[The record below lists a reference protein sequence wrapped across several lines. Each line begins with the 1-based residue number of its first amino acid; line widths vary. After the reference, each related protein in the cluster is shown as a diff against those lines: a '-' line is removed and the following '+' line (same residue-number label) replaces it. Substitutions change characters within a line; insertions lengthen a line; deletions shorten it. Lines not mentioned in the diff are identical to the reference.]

1 MDATVDQE
9 RAQQPHSPLL
19 EPSPPLAQGW
29 LLFLR
34 SVWARAYP
42 RIIGQQREPTWIF
55 FETFL
60 PFLTTVG
67 YVYVYRAIQAPEEYV
82 GFAVM
87 GGAMTAFWLNV
98 MWSMSAQLYWDK
110 EQGNLPLYIM
120 SPTSLMA
127 ILLGMA
133 LGGMLATT
141 LRAAMILLLGTW
153 LFQIPFVVSSFV
165 QLFAVFLLTMTAL
178 YGLGMIFGSL
188 FLLFGRDAWQI
199 ANMLQE
205 PVYFLAG
212 LYFPVR
218 SFGFVVAL
226 GASVL
231 PLTLG
236 MDAMRQ
242 LVFAN
247 GSALG
252 LLSVELELAVLAVM
266 AVAFIALARF
276 CLGVMERRARD
287 EGTLTDRRR

>member
-1 MDATVDQE
+1 MIE
-9 RAQQPHSPLL
+9 LSGSQPAA
-19 EPSPPLAQGW
+19 PSKAGGW
-29 LLFLR
+29 RLFLR
-34 SVWARAYP
+34 TVWARAYP
-42 RIIGQQREPTWIF
+42 RIIGQQREPAWVF

-67 YVYVYRAIQAPEEYV
+67 YVYVYRAIRAPEEYV

-98 MWSMSAQLYWDK
+98 LWSMSAQLYWDK

-120 SPTSLMA
+120 APTSLMA

-133 LGGMLATT
+133 LGGMLATS
-141 LRAAMILLLGTW
+141 LRATLILALGTW
-153 LFQIPFVVSSFV
+153 LFQIPFAVSSYA

-188 FLLFGRDAWQI
+188 FLLFGRDAWQV

-212 LYFPVR
+212 LYFPVK
-218 SFGFVVAL
+218 SFGFAIAL
-226 GASVL
+226 GASIL

-242 LVFAN
+242 LVFAS
-247 GSALG
+247 GPALG
-252 LLSVELELAVLAVM
+252 FLSVQVELAILAAM
-266 AVAFIALARF
+266 AAGFIALARLA
-276 CLGVMERRARD
+276 LGAMERRARE